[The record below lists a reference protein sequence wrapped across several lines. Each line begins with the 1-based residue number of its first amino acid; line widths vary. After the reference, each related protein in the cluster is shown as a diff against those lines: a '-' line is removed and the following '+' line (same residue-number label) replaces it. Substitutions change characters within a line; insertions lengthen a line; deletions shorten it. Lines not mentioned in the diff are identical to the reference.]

1 MAPAVAKSYRR
12 LVNDERFRLFE
23 LNHRETNLLVGVD
36 QASWQAAIAVAAGA
50 ELVRL
55 RAGLDDYIGR
65 QPAFASSWE
74 PLRLLADAPPLAVA
88 MAAAARLAGVGPMA
102 AVAGAF
108 AAALRDFIA
117 SRFTVVELFVEN
129 GGDCALLLERELVV
143 GIVAGDSAFS
153 GRHGFRLPPGRWGV
167 ASSAGRLGHSRSL
180 GQADVCAV
188 AAVDPAVA
196 DALATAVG
204 NRVGGAHDVAAVLE
218 HYRAQPE
225 ILGLYI
231 AAGKVAGCRGRLP
244 LCPLA
249 RAGCE
254 PRNVNIR

>member
-88 MAAAARLAGVGPMA
+88 MADIDYFKAYNDHYGHGGGGGRVVRAQQAQHEDQEPDAQCHQGGGGQALTAPGAAATG
-102 AVAGAF
+102 
-108 AAALRDFIA
+108 
-117 SRFTVVELFVEN
+117 S
-129 GGDCALLLERELVV
+129 
-143 GIVAGDSAFS
+143 
-153 GRHGFRLPPGRWGV
+153 
-167 ASSAGRLGHSRSL
+167 
-180 GQADVCAV
+180 
-188 AAVDPAVA
+188 
-196 DALATAVG
+196 
-204 NRVGGAHDVAAVLE
+204 
-218 HYRAQPE
+218 
-225 ILGLYI
+225 
-231 AAGKVAGCRGRLP
+231 
-244 LCPLA
+244 
-249 RAGCE
+249 
-254 PRNVNIR
+254 